1 VSKEVLRE
9 EMRVKGLLAGRDN
22 QDPLWKQ
29 AFDLYIAETG
39 DKEVSMKCG
48 MCYGKV
54 KKWLEK

>member
-1 VSKEVLRE
+1 MKVR
-9 EMRVKGLLAGRDN
+9 GLLAGKDN
-22 QDPLWKQ
+22 KDPLWQQ
-29 AFDLYIAETG
+29 AFDLYKTETG